1 MISSEERIKLI
12 YEFNEHSPLFARVAS
27 ILIEKGN
34 INDAIRIL
42 KTGIVDFPSYPTAYF
57 ILALAYAYSGD
68 EEESLTTAA
77 VGRDLLGVSAT
88 YNYYE
93 EKIQKI
99 ISERNALSEA
109 ARPSFFSDELNAKEN
124 AEEKFEDRLDLLAE
138 KLSKAKIVPKENDDT
153 NTPVK
158 IHEYK
163 VEKIISD
170 TMAAIFVSQRKF
182 NEALDIYNEL
192 LKQKPEKAGIYLQ
205 KISDLNSML
214 E

>member
-27 ILIEKGN
+27 IFIEKGN

-77 VGRDLLGVSAT
+77 VGRDLLGVSST

-99 ISERNALSEA
+99 ISERNALSET
-109 ARPSFFSDELNAKEN
+109 ARPAFFSDELTAEEI

-138 KLSKAKIVPKENDDT
+138 QLSKAKIVPKENDDSA
-153 NTPVK
+153 PVK
-158 IHEYK
+158 MDEFK
-163 VEKIISD
+163 ADKIISD
-170 TMAAIFVSQRKF
+170 TMAEIFISQRKF
-182 NEALDIYNEL
+182 NEALEIYNEL

-205 KISDLNSML
+205 KISDLNSMM